1 MSPRLST
8 TKDFASIGRLSR
20 IYELTGSIREL
31 ARTAAIA
38 IHHKKLETI
47 AHPARKNHALPI
59 RRPRR
64 PAIEICVAGDIVI
77 TRAVR
82 LHDKDLRERA
92 LDTAMQNRV
101 PVWRKGGVG
110 VAALRRDSF

>member
-1 MSPRLST
+1 MY
-8 TKDFASIGRLSR
+8 G
-20 IYELTGSIREL
+20 LTGIMREL
-31 ARTAAIA
+31 ARTASSA
-38 IHHKKLETI
+38 IHHEKLKTI
-47 AHPARKNHALPI
+47 AHPARKNDALPI

-64 PAIEICVAGDIVI
+64 PAIEICVAGNIVI

-101 PVWRKGGVG
+101 PIGCKGAVRGS
-110 VAALRRDSF
+110 ARCRASLRPRP